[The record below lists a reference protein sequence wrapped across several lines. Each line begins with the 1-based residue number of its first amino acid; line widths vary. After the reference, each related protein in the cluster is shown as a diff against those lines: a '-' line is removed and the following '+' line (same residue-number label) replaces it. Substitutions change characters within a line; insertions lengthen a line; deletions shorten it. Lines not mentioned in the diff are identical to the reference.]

1 MAIISYSPI
10 PNVESC
16 DLQKKFLPEA
26 YFYCVKEVSYHTA
39 DDIMLFY
46 Q

>member
-16 DLQKKFLPEA
+16 DLQKKFLPA
-26 YFYCVKEVSYHTA
+26 YFYCVKEVS
-39 DDIMLFY
+39 
-46 Q
+46 